1 MFGIYKIF
9 MLKSKLS
16 KNGMI
21 TLPAEIKKTLNI
33 KPGDEV
39 SFIKTDEGYII
50 VPLVDIFDLVNP
62 NEMEKAKEI
71 IQELRNERKKEKW

>member
-1 MFGIYKIF
+1 

>member
-1 MFGIYKIF
+1 

-21 TLPAEIKKTLNI
+21 TLPAEIKKILNI

>member
-1 MFGIYKIF
+1 

-39 SFIKTDEGYII
+39 SFIQTDEGYII